1 MTHRSWGYS
10 SLPVGVAI
18 LAILVGIVGFILVLG
33 GLLIILGFAL
43 FDSFAFYGVGLLGG
57 LIVLIFGI
65 VLLVVAS
72 GLWDLEMW
80 ALALALLVL
89 IISLALN
96 VYDLAYGGG
105 GSVLITVIEAFLVIY
120 LLAVSNHF
128 S

>member
-1 MTHRSWGYS
+1 MSGRSWGS
-10 SLPVGVAI
+10 STLPVGVAI
-18 LAILVGIVGFILVLG
+18 LAILIGIVGFILVLG
-33 GLLIILGFAL
+33 GLLILLGFAI
-43 FDSFAFYGVGLLGG
+43 FDSVALYGVGLIGG

-89 IISLALN
+89 LISLALN
-96 VYDLAYGGG
+96 LYDIFYGHG
-105 GSVLITVIEAFLVIY
+105 GSVLVTVVEGLLVVY
-120 LLAVSNHF
+120 LLAVSSHF